1 MISGTTWDRSTIRVC
16 YTPAH
21 EILYMNRSASAD
33 NRNALFSPLLKVA
46 NESWNDYMVQTLFKV
61 LEAKVLLT

>member
-1 MISGTTWDRSTIRVC
+1 MIGGTTWYRSTIRVC

-33 NRNALFSPLLKVA
+33 NRNALFSSLLKVA
-46 NESWNDYMVQTLFKV
+46 NELWNECMVQTLFKV
-61 LEAKVLLT
+61 LEAKVLLP